1 MRCREA
7 KIRLSR
13 LIDNNLSPESDPR
26 LTAHLAVCSRCA
38 EQARIAELLAESLRQ
53 AKADDN
59 AAIVPAEIMRQRV
72 EADIQSRST
81 RPARRASTPIYPLV
95 RRLVLG
101 AIPALVTFIL
111 VMTVIP
117 VSHNRITGWQ
127 VALEGVSLDLGQDDH
142 LICEMLFEM
151 GLMEAAVDVIGC
163 DTTCCVLIFDLKTRT
178 EAQLVV
184 SALSSID
191 STSLNTD
198 VVPVRSTITRSLWQ
212 RVNEGILNP

>member
-7 KIRLSR
+7 RTRLNR
-13 LIDNNLSPESDPR
+13 LIQDNLPFESDSA
-26 LTAHLAVCSRCA
+26 LAEHLGGCPGCA
-38 EQARIAELLAESLRQ
+38 EQARMAGWLAESLKL
-53 AKADDN
+53 AKEDDD
-59 AAIVPAEIMRQRV
+59 AEIIPVEKMRQRV
-72 EADIQSRST
+72 KTAVH
-81 RPARRASTPIYPLV
+81 RPSPRPTRRAGLPAYPLV

-101 AIPALVTFIL
+101 AIPAIVTLIL
-111 VMTVIP
+111 VMSVVP

-127 VALEGVSLDLGQDDH
+127 VALDGVSLDLGENDH
-142 LICEMLFEM
+142 VICEMLFEM

-163 DTTCCVLIFDLKTRT
+163 DTTCSLLIFDLKTRT

-191 STSLNTD
+191 SVNLNTD
-198 VVPVRSTITRSLWQ
+198 VVPVRATITRSLWQ